1 MVILLSALLVMSLL
15 LLLISDFIAMTN
27 SSVSYK
33 IQEKF
38 GIPYNTLSWII
49 FFGTLIPFI
58 NILITTLFICIV
70 VSNLYN

>member
-1 MVILLSALLVMSLL
+1 MVLLSALLVMSLL

-49 FFGTLIPFI
+49 FFITLVPFI
-58 NILITTLFICIV
+58 NILVTFLLICV
-70 VSNLYN
+70 VISNLYN